1 MFMKPLHPNES
12 GLDSDLARGRLNDNC
27 CLQVFIEGRRRLPAY
42 DSSSVHLTP
51 TAERPV
57 SEAPPGA
64 HIGDE
69 EAEEAL
75 PPQNATAD
83 DPPPAPHLTTP
94 PDVPGEPA
102 REARSHRDRHPPV
115 RLTYDAPG
123 EPQLSQWDA
132 PTVHALW
139 ATHAPPHFMNYN
151 LPQLW
156 DPMAAMYPR
165 MPAYFGLPRLQ
176 YIAPPVPWGNL
187 V

>member
-1 MFMKPLHPNES
+1 MTVP
-12 GLDSDLARGRLNDNC
+12 
-27 CLQVFIEGRRRLPAY
+27 
-42 DSSSVHLTP
+42 SVHPTQ
-51 TAERPV
+51 TAEHPV

-64 HIGDE
+64 HMGDE

-94 PDVPGEPA
+94 PDVPVEPA
-102 REARSHRDRHPPV
+102 REACPHRNYHPPV

-123 EPQLSQWDA
+123 KPQLSQWDT

-156 DPMAAMYPR
+156 NPMAAMYPP

-176 YIAPPVPWGNL
+176 YIPPPVPRGNL
-187 V
+187 L